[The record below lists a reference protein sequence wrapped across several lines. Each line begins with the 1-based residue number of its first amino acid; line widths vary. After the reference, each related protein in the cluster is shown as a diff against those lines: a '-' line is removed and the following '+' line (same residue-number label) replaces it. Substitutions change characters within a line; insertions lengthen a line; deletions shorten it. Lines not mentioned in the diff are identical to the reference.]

1 MGWWAEFQ
9 QRLKRKVKYRR
20 FLFIGPGT
28 GTQCAL
34 RGHTGK
40 LRQGVGRERGAL
52 SKGWKKSPWIQYFAV
67 PRLRLVGYFKLKR
80 VAFW

>member
-1 MGWWAEFQ
+1 MVGRVSTKTEKECEIQ
-9 QRLKRKVKYRR
+9 K

-52 SKGWKKSPWIQYFAV
+52 SKGEEKKSLDTV
-67 PRLRLVGYFKLKR
+67 LCSS
-80 VAFW
+80 